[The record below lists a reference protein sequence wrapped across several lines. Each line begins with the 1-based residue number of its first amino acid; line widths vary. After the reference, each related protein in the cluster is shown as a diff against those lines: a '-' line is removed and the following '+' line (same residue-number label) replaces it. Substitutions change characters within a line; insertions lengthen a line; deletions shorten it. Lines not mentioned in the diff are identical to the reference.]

1 VINLA
6 VPAYNTVMEVETLR
20 VKGLQFKPDLVILSL
35 VPNDLVLP
43 PYMRVVQDVFALDRS
58 FFISWVRE
66 RLQASDAQPDLH
78 QPGRDPELELSANV
92 DRKSEAFV
100 DLAGWIPFVHALE
113 RLRDLSKEQGFPVV
127 TFSTVE
133 DKTTDG
139 MIRMATERGCTHVRL
154 LPEIQAYLA
163 ERGIAPFSAEDPDGY
178 LHSDLVISPDDG
190 HPSAKQN
197 WMAAEKLL
205 AQLESSGFVARMLR

>member
-1 VINLA
+1 
-6 VPAYNTVMEVETLR
+6 MRR
-20 VKGLQFKPDLVILSL
+20 VRRIL
-35 VPNDLVLP
+35 
-43 PYMRVVQDVFALDRS
+43 VFALFLLIPSVASAESVTGRVVDPQGMVVMGATVNLSGPSLPTPRVTTTEADGTFAFEQVAPGRYS
-58 FFISWVRE
+58 LRVESAGFISWVRE

-92 DRKSEAFV
+92 DRKSEALV

-154 LPEIQAYLA
+154 LPEIQA
-163 ERGIAPFSAEDPDGY
+163 
-178 LHSDLVISPDDG
+178 
-190 HPSAKQN
+190 
-197 WMAAEKLL
+197 
-205 AQLESSGFVARMLR
+205 